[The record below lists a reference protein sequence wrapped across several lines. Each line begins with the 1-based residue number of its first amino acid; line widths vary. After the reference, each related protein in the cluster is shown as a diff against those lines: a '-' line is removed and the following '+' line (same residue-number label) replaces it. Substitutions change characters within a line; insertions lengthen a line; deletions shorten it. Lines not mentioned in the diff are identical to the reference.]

1 MNQKKLQQR
10 NVCDMQT
17 VLSSVSGRRVLYRI
31 LQAAQIDQHGFVPG
45 DPSSTAFHCGQKSI
59 GLFLLALLEEA
70 APGTYGRLR
79 AEHMAEIKSLQD
91 ELNRRQQEEL
101 TDE

>member
-1 MNQKKLQQR
+1 MNQKDLQQR
-10 NVCDMQT
+10 NVCDIQT
-17 VLSSVSGRRVLYRI
+17 VLSSVSGRRVIYRI

-70 APGTYGRLR
+70 IPGAYGRLR
-79 AEHMAEIKSLQD
+79 SEYAAEIKSLQE
-91 ELNRRQQEEL
+91 ELNRRQKEEL
-101 TDE
+101 NDE